1 MIHCR
6 RVLSTQALYSGTLE
20 CSASLLFDQTLLV
33 CRESVV
39 VAFPTRL
46 LISVSRER
54 LSGIVEPKYTNSWT
68 ASSSVVCDVGGCSIT
83 CVFLRLMASPK
94 VLASIRKA
102 VHELL

>member
-54 LSGIVEPKYTNSWT
+54 LSGLVELKYTNSWT
-68 ASSSVVCDVGGCSIT
+68 VSSSVVCDIGGWW
-83 CVFLRLMASPK
+83 VLHHLRLSEADGKPKSPCK
-94 VLASIRKA
+94 HPQSGS
-102 VHELL
+102 